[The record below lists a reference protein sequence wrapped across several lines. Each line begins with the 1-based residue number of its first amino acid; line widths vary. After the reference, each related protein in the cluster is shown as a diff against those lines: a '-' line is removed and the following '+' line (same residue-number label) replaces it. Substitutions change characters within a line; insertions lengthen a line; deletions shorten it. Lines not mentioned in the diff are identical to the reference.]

1 MDPVH
6 EQRGKNAITVVR
18 WSKQPGQDPVVRAVL
33 SSVCGLLLCLV
44 LMMFLPGFRS
54 FIAVAS
60 FTAIFAVVL
69 TAPTVSG
76 QRRFTQRLTKRVN
89 DAIVEV
95 TSTPGDQ
102 LSVKQFRHLVKTGE
116 HVPLPVRGVPG
127 LSLHVQRAPVVEGN
141 APEKWSAVFTVNPPD
156 SGTDSFDRLVAAA
169 IGPAST
175 TTSLD

>member
-1 MDPVH
+1 M
-6 EQRGKNAITVVR
+6 A
-18 WSKQPGQDPVVRAVL
+18 PGQLR
-33 SSVCGLLLCLV
+33 
-44 LMMFLPGFRS
+44 
-54 FIAVAS
+54 
-60 FTAIFAVVL
+60 
-69 TAPTVSG
+69 
-76 QRRFTQRLTKRVN
+76 KRVN

-95 TSTPGDQ
+95 TGTPVDQ
-102 LSVKQFRHLVKTGE
+102 LSVQQFRHLVKTRE

-156 SGTDSFDRLVAAA
+156 SGTGSFDRLAAA